1 MTRARFVQRSCR
13 RAFSIAEMLIALA
26 ITATLLTATLAALDT
41 SFKSYKVTNES
52 ASTNVVARIVMQRV
66 TAMIRV
72 GDEFGP
78 YPVNPITTPI
88 IESDRIEFVSYRE
101 PSTNTE
107 RVTSLQRR
115 PGTGEDGP
123 WQLWYVETT
132 YVNGIY
138 SSQDEAPLLT
148 GLTEL
153 TFTLEYDVG
162 PRLHRATIDMVIK
175 PDDLQDAAVAADL
188 ETPTIRLI
196 ASASPRRLDEDD

>member
-1 MTRARFVQRSCR
+1 MTRTPAR

-26 ITATLLTATLAALDT
+26 ITSALLTATLAALDA

-88 IESDRIEFVSYRE
+88 IESDRIEFVSFRE
-101 PSTNTE
+101 PSTSTE
-107 RVTSLQRR
+107 RVTTLERR
-115 PGTGEDGP
+115 AADGDEGP

-132 YVNGIY
+132 FVDGIW
-138 SSQDEAPLLT
+138 SSEDEAPLLT

-153 TFTLEYDVG
+153 SFTLEYDVG
-162 PRLHRATIDMVIK
+162 PRLRRATIDMVIK
-175 PDDLQDAAVAADL
+175 PDDLQDVALAADL

-196 ASASPRRLDEDD
+196 ASASPRLFDDE